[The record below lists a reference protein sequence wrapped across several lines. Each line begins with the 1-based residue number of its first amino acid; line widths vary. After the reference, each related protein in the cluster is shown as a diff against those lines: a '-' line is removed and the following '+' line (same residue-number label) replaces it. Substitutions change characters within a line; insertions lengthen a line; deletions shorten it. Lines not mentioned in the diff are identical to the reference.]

1 MKSITMNMK
10 KEPTQTQTGIGSYTQ
25 RHARRAKSSDLPII
39 SKIRRFVKKQWP
51 TLALLALILL
61 FGIAI
66 GHGLRTPEVEAQ
78 SENAAADPTVFYTVA
93 REDYKDGT
101 PISWQHVT
109 NDWAMASGIEKCYE
123 LTDAERLLV
132 AQVVEAE
139 AKGEPY
145 AGKVAVAQC
154 ILQSCEDDGIR
165 PAEAVKKYDYS
176 TARPTASQEALD
188 AVQAVFDF
196 GEVVTTE
203 PIKYFYAPKETKSE
217 WHESQDYVLTI
228 NSHKFFKEAEP
239 CS

>member
-1 MKSITMNMK
+1 MRTTTLNIK
-10 KEPTQTQTGIGSYTQ
+10 KEPRRLQPTSGSYSG
-25 RHARRAKSSDLPII
+25 RHARTAANATII
-39 SKIRRFVKKQWP
+39 TKIRRFVKREWP
-51 TLALLALILL
+51 TLALLVLILL
-61 FGIAI
+61 VGVAI
-66 GHGLRTPEVEAQ
+66 GRGLSGPEAEAQ

-93 REDYKDGT
+93 REGYADGT

-109 NDWAMASGIEKCYE
+109 NDWALESGIEKCYE

-132 AQVVEAE
+132 AKVVEAE

-165 PAEAVKKYDYS
+165 PAEAVEKYHYS
-176 TARPTASQEALD
+176 TARPSASQEALD

-196 GEVVTTE
+196 GEVATSE
-203 PIKYFYAPKETKSE
+203 PIKYFYAPDKTESK

-228 NSHKFFKEAEP
+228 NGHKFFKEAE
-239 CS
+239 

>member
-1 MKSITMNMK
+1 MTSNTLNIT
-10 KEPTQTQTGIGSYTQ
+10 KEPRKLGTQSDSYSE
-25 RHARRAKSSDLPII
+25 RHARRAKSSDQPII
-39 SKIRRFVKKQWP
+39 TKIRRFVKREWP

-61 FGIAI
+61 FGIVI
-66 GHGLRTPEVEAQ
+66 GLKLHTPEVEAQ
-78 SENAAADPTVFYTVA
+78 SQNAAADPTVFYTVA

-176 TARPTASQEALD
+176 SARPNASQEALD

-196 GEVVTTE
+196 GEVVTSE

-228 NSHKFFKEAEP
+228 NGHKFFKEAEP